1 MNTVLFF
8 TNAAEMQITVRL
20 LLDILSF
27 SVSSKVSQHYLCSDV
42 IGKEVL
48 CAVNRSGFRASSSL
62 PLKSRN
68 SSLFLSGC
76 CSLVPYRNSSVDLQR
91 SAS

>member
-27 SVSSKVSQHYLCSDV
+27 SVSSKVSQ
-42 IGKEVL
+42 
-48 CAVNRSGFRASSSL
+48 
-62 PLKSRN
+62 
-68 SSLFLSGC
+68 
-76 CSLVPYRNSSVDLQR
+76 
-91 SAS
+91 